1 MSKKR
6 KLRKL
11 KSLHVS
17 DLYRLIKSGDDDAL
31 EHLIDRQQ
39 EGECLRYYP
48 EGRDGPEDF
57 GIIPVYIDSRDGC
70 VVIRFGR
77 PFASMSIDK
86 ETCFAWILGIPRCM
100 SQCAADLIN
109 EGIESD
115 DVREEMDR
123 RSNPH
128 LDFVAL
134 EPQDEDGEIALSMF
148 PIGEKTWKLGF
159 QDSADLLAEL
169 CYICKEMNWTYEDE
183 ADDEDLETIAAIIKA
198 SR

>member
-109 EGIESD
+109 EGFDSD
-115 DVREEMDR
+115 DVREEMDK
-123 RSNPH
+123 RSDPH
-128 LDFVAL
+128 LDFVAM
-134 EPQDEDGEIALSMF
+134 EPSDEEGEIALSMF
-148 PIGEKTWKLGF
+148 PLGANTWKLGF

-169 CYICKEMNWTYEDE
+169 CYICKEMNWTYEDD